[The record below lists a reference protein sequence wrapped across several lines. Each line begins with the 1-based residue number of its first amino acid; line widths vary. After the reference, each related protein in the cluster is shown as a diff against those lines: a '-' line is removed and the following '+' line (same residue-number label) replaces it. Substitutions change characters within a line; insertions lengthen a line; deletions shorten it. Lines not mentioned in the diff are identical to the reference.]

1 MKKLSISSMRNGD
14 ARRGSLLIV
23 AMLLCA
29 IIGISIVSYINVGR
43 SSLTMSNRSLYNNGA
58 MNLAENGLEE
68 AMYSVNKLVADS
80 TYSFTGDGW
89 TAVGTSDMRRKWTG
103 TAFDQNAT
111 GEVRVYI
118 YNYNGTP
125 KIISRSLVSLGGQA
139 SAAVEKW
146 IEVQLRKTSKFA
158 NGLVAKDSIRFS
170 GNNASVD
177 SWNSKLYPSTGTD
190 TDGDGTVDA
199 LDTDA
204 NGDGVT
210 DASIPYSAGVRRDNG
225 SVGSVSV
232 SVDAVLVQNADIW
245 GYAATGGAL
254 PSVGSNGLV
263 GPFGTATGTM
273 DMSRVSTD
281 FSASFD
287 PVTAPTTGTTIAAI
301 GNGDLP
307 TSLGTAGATTTL
319 RLPSISSSGNS
330 SKVLT
335 IRGNTT
341 LVLTASAGASAINMT
356 GQSSIYIEPGATL
369 TIYTEGDV
377 SIGGNGVT
385 NGGTTTATANQPSSF
400 QIWGT
405 RTSGTQSVSIAG
417 NGVLSAVAYVPNGS
431 LSINGNGDVMGS
443 FVANDINVTGNAS
456 FHYDESLGNFGGNNP
471 YRVTKWNELSEST
484 TRATYSSVMNF

>member
-1 MKKLSISSMRNGD
+1 MILS
-14 ARRGSLLIV
+14 
-23 AMLLCA
+23 A

-68 AMYSVNKLVADS
+68 AMYSINKLVADPS
-80 TYSFTGDGW
+80 YSFTSDGW

-118 YNYNGTP
+118 YNYTVAP
-125 KIISRSLVSLGGQA
+125 RIIARSLVSLGGQA
-139 SAAVEKW
+139 SSAVEKW

-177 SWNSKLYPSTGTD
+177 SWNSKLYPSTTTD

-204 NGDGVT
+204 NGDGVA
-210 DASIPYSAGVRRDNG
+210 DASIPYSSGVRRDNG

-254 PSVGSNGLV
+254 PTVGSNGLV

-287 PVTAPTTGTTIAAI
+287 PVTAPTTGSNIASIASS
-301 GNGDLP
+301 DLP
-307 TSLGTAGATTTL
+307 MTLGTAGTTNVY
-319 RLPSISSSGNS
+319 RLPSITGTGGAAN
-330 SKVLT
+330 VLT
-335 IRGNTT
+335 IQGNTT
-341 LVLTASAGASAINMT
+341 LVLTAAPGTTAIQFTGNAGIAIAT
-356 GQSSIYIEPGATL
+356 GANL
-369 TIYTEGDV
+369 TIYVEGDV
-377 SIGGNGVT
+377 NIGGNGVA
-385 NGGTTTATANQPSSF
+385 NGGTTAATSNPPSNF

-405 RTSGTQSVSIAG
+405 RTSGTQNVSIAG
-417 NGVLSAVAYVPNGS
+417 NGVLSAIAYVPNGN

-443 FVANDINVTGNAS
+443 FVADDITVTGNAS

-471 YRVTKWNELSEST
+471 YRVSRWNELSEAT
-484 TRATYSSVMNF
+484 ARATYSSVMNF